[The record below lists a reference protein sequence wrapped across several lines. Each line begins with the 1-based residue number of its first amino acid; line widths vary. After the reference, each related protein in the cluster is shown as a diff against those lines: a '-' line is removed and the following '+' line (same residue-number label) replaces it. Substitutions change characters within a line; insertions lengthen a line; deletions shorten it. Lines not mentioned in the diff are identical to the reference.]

1 MAQEKW
7 QTEALQRDNTR
18 SLVNSIKTIEP
29 ERVLLET
36 HFIQNSDVVPFLD
49 TIEKKAKDVGVK
61 AEVVSVDITKD
72 SSSLI
77 VEINASGSFETIYKL
92 IMLLENSPYN
102 LEFISVNIKDSDT
115 SVGKSSQWT
124 ATFQIK
130 LLSFINQPQQ

>member
-1 MAQEKW
+1 M
-7 QTEALQRDNTR
+7 
-18 SLVNSIKTIEP
+18 
-29 ERVLLET
+29 
-36 HFIQNSDVVPFLD
+36 
-49 TIEKKAKDVGVK
+49 GVK